1 MIFNSSNFDRVSVI
15 AKLETG
21 EDDLE
26 YIWKRSAWVDIVMI
40 ITSAWVDIVMIITLL
55 LTPGR
60 V

>member
-40 ITSAWVDIVMIITLL
+40 ITSAWVDIVMIITLQC
-55 LTPGR
+55 
-60 V
+60 